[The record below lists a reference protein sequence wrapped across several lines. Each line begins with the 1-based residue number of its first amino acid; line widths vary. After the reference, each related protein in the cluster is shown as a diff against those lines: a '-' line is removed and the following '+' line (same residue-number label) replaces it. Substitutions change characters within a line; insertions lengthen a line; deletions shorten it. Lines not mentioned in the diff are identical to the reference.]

1 MLNCNFWPVRL
12 ANPST
17 KEKINPT
24 DAIGMV
30 EQSYTGM
37 PIVSIYDYIS
47 IYITRLLNGL
57 IFKIAQNIHSVP
69 ILILLDGNDP
79 TRRV

>member
-1 MLNCNFWPVRL
+1 
-12 ANPST
+12 
-17 KEKINPT
+17 
-24 DAIGMV
+24 MV

-37 PIVSIYDYIS
+37 PIVGIYDYLS
-47 IYITRLLNGL
+47 ICITRLLNGL
-57 IFKIAQNIHSVP
+57 IFKTVQNIHSVP